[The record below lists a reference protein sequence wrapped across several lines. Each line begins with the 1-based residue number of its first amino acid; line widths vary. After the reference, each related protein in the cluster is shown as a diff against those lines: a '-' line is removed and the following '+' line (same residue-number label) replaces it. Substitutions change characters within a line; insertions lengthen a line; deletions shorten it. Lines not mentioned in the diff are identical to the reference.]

1 MTKENKALLNAL
13 YKAYRMKENPSFPER
28 YLPDYGQS
36 DNSTNGLTRCVVDFL
51 NYSGHFAE
59 RINSTGR
66 FIAGKTIDGVN
77 GKFTTQGKFIKGT
90 GVNGRADISAKI
102 KIRSMRYAIPVEI
115 EIKFG
120 LDRMSAKQKE
130 YQTKMENVGSEYWV
144 VRTFDDFIIQYN
156 KLCTSHTTQ

>member
-1 MTKENKALLNAL
+1 MTKENKAILNEL
-13 YKAYRMKENPSFPER
+13 FKATQRLKYPSFPEH
-28 YLPDYGQS
+28 YHHDYKHS

-51 NYSGHFAE
+51 NFSNHFAE
-59 RINSTGR
+59 RISNTGR

-102 KIRSMRYAIPVEI
+102 KLPSMRYAIPVEI

-120 LDRMSAKQKE
+120 LDRQSLVQKE
-130 YQTKMENVGSEYWV
+130 YEQDMNNVGAVYV
-144 VRTFDDFIIQYN
+144 IVKTFDGFMDWYNEFITN
-156 KLCTSHTTQ
+156 N

>member
-1 MTKENKALLNAL
+1 MTKENKAILNEL
-13 YKAYRMKENPSFPER
+13 FKATQRLKYPSFPEH
-28 YLPDYGQS
+28 YHHDYKHS
-36 DNSTNGLTRCVVDFL
+36 DNSTNALTRCVVDFL

-59 RINSTGR
+59 RVSNTGR

-102 KIRSMRYAIPVEI
+102 KLPSMRYAIPVEI
-115 EIKFG
+115 EIKFAK
-120 LDRMSAKQKE
+120 DRMSAKQKE
-130 YQTKMENVGSEYWV
+130 YQSKMDNVGAEYWV

-156 KLCTSHTTQ
+156 NLCASSINP

>member
-13 YKAYRMKENPSFPER
+13 YKAHRMKDNPSFPER

-36 DNSTNGLTRCVVDFL
+36 DNSTNALTRCVVDFL

-59 RINSTGR
+59 RVSNTGR
-66 FIAGKTIDGVN
+66 FISGKTIDGVN

-102 KIRSMRYAIPVEI
+102 KLPSMRYAIPVEI

-120 LDRMSAKQKE
+120 LDRQSLVQKE
-130 YQTKMENVGSEYWV
+130 YEQNMNNVGAVYII
-144 VRTFDDFIIQYN
+144 VRTFDGFMDWYNEFITN
-156 KLCTSHTTQ
+156 N

>member
-1 MTKENKALLNAL
+1 MTKENKAILNEL
-13 YKAYRMKENPSFPER
+13 FKATQRLKYPSFPEH
-28 YLPDYGQS
+28 YHHDYKHS
-36 DNSTNGLTRCVVDFL
+36 DNSTNALTRCVVDFL

-59 RINSTGR
+59 RISNTGR

-102 KIRSMRYAIPVEI
+102 KLPSMRYAIPVEI

-120 LDRMSAKQKE
+120 LDRQSLVQKE
-130 YQTKMENVGSEYWV
+130 YEQDMNNVGAVYV
-144 VRTFDDFIIQYN
+144 IVKTFDGFMDWYN
-156 KLCTSHTTQ
+156 EFVANN